1 MEKLARAEEALRRA
15 KRVGEEYEGVEVH
28 TEVVR
33 GRTVGSAIVEA
44 ARVRG
49 VEVIVIGAEPPSRIK
64 GGGVLGGI
72 VGGRPRRWGR

>member
-1 MEKLARAEEALRRA
+1 MQVR
-15 KRVGEEYEGVEVH
+15 

-44 ARVRG
+44 ARARR
-49 VEVIVIGAEPPSRIK
+49 VEVIVIGAEPPTRIK

-72 VGGRPRRWGR
+72 AGGRPASSGR